1 MITEKILAFL
11 QPPIHDHHRQHN
23 QQNVSSLS
31 VNELQTFYFIIKT
44 KTLQSISVKLFKAR

>member
-23 QQNVSSLS
+23 QQNVSSFS
-31 VNELQTFYFIIKT
+31 VNELQAFYFIIKT
-44 KTLQSISVKLFKAR
+44 QTLQSISVKLFKAR